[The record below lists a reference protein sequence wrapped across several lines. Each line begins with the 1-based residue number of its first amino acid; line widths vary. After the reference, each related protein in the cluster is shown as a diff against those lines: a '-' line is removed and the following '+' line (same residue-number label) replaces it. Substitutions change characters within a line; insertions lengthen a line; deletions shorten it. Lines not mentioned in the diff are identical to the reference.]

1 MEGGEMMDISTMSKE
16 EFFST
21 LAEMVANYIETNKLC
36 QLKAECERVSTEEA
50 AKILGM
56 SVNGVR
62 IHMERNLWDVPIGY
76 VVKNGGKND
85 YQIYRAMLNKHIGV
99 E

>member
-1 MEGGEMMDISTMSKE
+1 MDISAMTKE
-16 EFFST
+16 EFFT
-21 LAEMVANYIETNKLC
+21 ALAEMVVDHIKSNKRC
-36 QLKAECERVSTEEA
+36 EVECERVSTEEA
-50 AKILGM
+50 AKILGL

-62 IHMERNLWDVPIGY
+62 MHMERNLWDVPIGY

-85 YQIYRAMLNKHIGV
+85 YQIYRSMLNKHIGI